1 MFLFQHLIQ
10 INGGLGIIR
19 KIFLLIFIGL
29 IVIAILIFEPFRS
42 EPPTPS
48 VTIGDVDIPTT
59 QGSFCW
65 KGLISGQCVDKIY
78 TSPLEMAAE
87 HKPTVVSSNEEVTIK
102 FKKAPLG
109 KLVVTQ
115 WVGEN
120 NTKSIIV
127 KNDKFKVPKEKG
139 IYVYHVTA
147 NWEKG
152 SGSYAF
158 SIEVK

>member
-1 MFLFQHLIQ
+1 M
-10 INGGLGIIR
+10 GLIR
-19 KIFLLIFIGL
+19 KISVLIFIGL

-48 VTIGDVDIPTT
+48 VTISNVNIHTT

-65 KGLISGQCVDKIY
+65 EGPISSQCVDKIY

-120 NTKSIIV
+120 NTKIIIV

-139 IYVYHVTA
+139 IYVYSVIA

>member
-1 MFLFQHLIQ
+1 MIA
-10 INGGLGIIR
+10 
-19 KIFLLIFIGL
+19 
-29 IVIAILIFEPFRS
+29 IAILMFEPFRS

-48 VTIGDVDIPTT
+48 VTIGDVSIHTT
-59 QGSFCW
+59 QGAFCW
-65 KGLISGQCVDKIY
+65 EGLISSQCVDKIY

-102 FKKAPLG
+102 FKKAPLKG
-109 KLVVTQ
+109 TIVVTQ
-115 WVGEN
+115 WMGEN
-120 NTKSIIV
+120 NTKSITV

-139 IYVYHVTA
+139 KYVYYVIA

-152 SGSYAF
+152 RGSYAF

>member
-1 MFLFQHLIQ
+1 MVL
-10 INGGLGIIR
+10 IR
-19 KIFLLIFIGL
+19 KIFVLIFISL
-29 IVIAILIFEPFRS
+29 IVTAILIFEPFRS

-48 VTIGDVDIPTT
+48 VTIGNVGIPTT

-65 KGLISGQCVDKIY
+65 EGPISSQCVDKIY

-87 HKPTVVSSNEEVTIK
+87 HKPTVVPSNEEVTIK
-102 FKKAPLG
+102 FKESPLG

-115 WVGEN
+115 WIDED
-120 NTKSIIV
+120 NTTSITV
-127 KNDKFKVPKEKG
+127 KNDKIKVPKEKG
-139 IYVYHVTA
+139 VYVYYVTA

-152 SGSYAF
+152 RGHYAF

>member
-1 MFLFQHLIQ
+1 V
-10 INGGLGIIR
+10 GLIR
-19 KIFLLIFIGL
+19 KIFVLIFIGL

-48 VTIGDVDIPTT
+48 VTIGDVDIHTT

-65 KGLISGQCVDKIY
+65 KGLISSQCVDKIY
-78 TSPLEMAAE
+78 TSPLEMVAE

-115 WVGEN
+115 WGGEN
-120 NTKSIIV
+120 NTKSITV
-127 KNDKFKVPKEKG
+127 KNDKIKVPKEKG
-139 IYVYHVTA
+139 IYVYSVIA

-158 SIEVK
+158 SIELK

>member
-1 MFLFQHLIQ
+1 M
-10 INGGLGIIR
+10 
-19 KIFLLIFIGL
+19 
-29 IVIAILIFEPFRS
+29 FEPFRS

-48 VTIGDVDIPTT
+48 VMIGNVNIHTT

-65 KGLISGQCVDKIY
+65 EGPISSQCVDKIY
-78 TSPLEMAAE
+78 TSSLEMAAE

-102 FKKAPLG
+102 FKKASLG

-139 IYVYHVTA
+139 IYVYSVIA

>member
-1 MFLFQHLIQ
+1 M
-10 INGGLGIIR
+10 GLIR
-19 KIFLLIFIGL
+19 KISVLIFIGL

-78 TSPLEMAAE
+78 ASPLEMAAE

-120 NTKSIIV
+120 NTKSITV
-127 KNDKFKVPKEKG
+127 KNDKIKVPKEKG
-139 IYVYHVTA
+139 IYVYSVIA

>member
-1 MFLFQHLIQ
+1 M
-10 INGGLGIIR
+10 GLIR
-19 KIFLLIFIGL
+19 KTFVLIFIGL

-48 VTIGDVDIPTT
+48 VTIGNVNIHTT

-65 KGLISGQCVDKIY
+65 EGPISSQCVDKIY

-120 NTKSIIV
+120 NTKIITV
-127 KNDKFKVPKEKG
+127 KNDKIKVPKEKG
-139 IYVYHVTA
+139 IYVYSVIA

>member
-1 MFLFQHLIQ
+1 M
-10 INGGLGIIR
+10 GEVRGIR
-19 KIFLLIFIGL
+19 KISVLILIGF
-29 IVIAILIFEPFRS
+29 IVIGILVFEPFRS

-48 VTIGDVDIPTT
+48 VTIGDIDIHTT

-78 TSPLEMAAE
+78 TSPLEMAAK

-120 NTKSIIV
+120 NTKSITV
-127 KNDKFKVPKEKG
+127 KNDKIKVPKEKG
-139 IYVYHVTA
+139 IYVYSVIA

>member
-1 MFLFQHLIQ
+1 M
-10 INGGLGIIR
+10 GEVRGIR
-19 KIFLLIFIGL
+19 KISVLILIGF
-29 IVIAILIFEPFRS
+29 IVIGILIFEPFRS

-48 VTIGDVDIPTT
+48 VTIGDVSIHTT

-78 TSPLEMAAE
+78 ASPLEMAAE

-102 FKKAPLG
+102 FRKAPLEG
-109 KLVVTQ
+109 TIVVTQ
-115 WVGEN
+115 WVDKN
-120 NTKSIIV
+120 NTQSITM
-127 KNDKFKVPKEKG
+127 KNNKIKVPKEKG

-152 SGSYAF
+152 NGSYAF